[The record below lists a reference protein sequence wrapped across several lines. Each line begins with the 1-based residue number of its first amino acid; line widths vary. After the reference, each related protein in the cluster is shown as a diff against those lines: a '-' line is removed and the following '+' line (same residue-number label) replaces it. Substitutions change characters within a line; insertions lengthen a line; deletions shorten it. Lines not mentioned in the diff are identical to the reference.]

1 MKKLTVNENACIGCG
16 ACVAL
21 DNEHFDFSDA
31 GFSTVISNENIE
43 CESVQTAIDS
53 CPTSA
58 ISIIEVADSADSDS
72 TKTNVEACP
81 TNIDEDNSATES
93 SKEEHTTCEGNCEHC
108 NHEEKKNQ

>member
-43 CESVQTAIDS
+43 SESVQTAIDS

-58 ISIIEVADSADSDS
+58 ISIIEVD
-72 TKTNVEACP
+72 
-81 TNIDEDNSATES
+81 DNATEPV
-93 SKEEHTTCEGNCEHC
+93 KEEPTTCEGKCEHC
-108 NHEEKKNQ
+108 SHEEKENQ